1 MPDKWTYIDLDWDM
15 DLQICKA
22 IFQSI
27 PSPLPHSTP
36 MRSNLIP
43 DPGQQNKPNQVESGV
58 QMWMPACTLAISSKK
73 QKKNQPKKKPNK
85 NSNKARQAAATP
97 HTKYKSG
104 LTHRAKMCFL
114 SRVNDPES
122 KSTKSST
129 SSSSSLPGW
138 LLLPLDSASNHHS
151 PLRAPAILA

>member
-58 QMWMPACTLAISSKK
+58 QMWMPACTLAISHKKTK
-73 QKKNQPKKKPNK
+73 QKQQQSKASGSNTAYKIQKRPNTQSKNVFFVK
-85 NSNKARQAAATP
+85 
-97 HTKYKSG
+97 G
-104 LTHRAKMCFL
+104 
-114 SRVNDPES
+114 E
-122 KSTKSST
+122 
-129 SSSSSLPGW
+129 
-138 LLLPLDSASNHHS
+138 
-151 PLRAPAILA
+151 

>member
-73 QKKNQPKKKPNK
+73 QKKSRKISQKKTKQKQQQSKASGSNTAYKIQKRPNTQSK
-85 NSNKARQAAATP
+85 NVFFVK
-97 HTKYKSG
+97 G
-104 LTHRAKMCFL
+104 
-114 SRVNDPES
+114 E
-122 KSTKSST
+122 
-129 SSSSSLPGW
+129 
-138 LLLPLDSASNHHS
+138 
-151 PLRAPAILA
+151 

>member
-58 QMWMPACTLAISSKK
+58 QMWIKYSFPQFKRETIEGYNISIISSEFQK
-73 QKKNQPKKKPNK
+73 Q
-85 NSNKARQAAATP
+85 
-97 HTKYKSG
+97 
-104 LTHRAKMCFL
+104 
-114 SRVNDPES
+114 
-122 KSTKSST
+122 
-129 SSSSSLPGW
+129 
-138 LLLPLDSASNHHS
+138 
-151 PLRAPAILA
+151 